1 MNECTL
7 IIKDEVNIQITG
19 LDAETR
25 RKIVNKLKFTIPNA
39 RHIPSVKLGRWD
51 GTKTFFSIGG
61 TGFLAHL
68 DIILPIIDSANYIVN
83 VIDERIPM
91 QINFNEITR
100 DYWAAKGKTWP
111 VGHVYAGQALELR
124 DDQEEAVNVF
134 LRNPQA
140 VQELCTSFGKTIVT
154 ATLSHICEKYG
165 RTIVI
170 VPSTTLVLQTE
181 EDYINLGLDVG
192 VYYGGR
198 KELNKTHT
206 ICTWQSLNVL
216 DKKSNSDEA
225 ITISSF
231 LKDVI
236 CVIGDECHTVGADV
250 LTKLF
255 TKNLKNCPIR
265 WGFTG
270 TIPKA
275 PIEFNGLISSIGHIV
290 NKVSAYELQEQG
302 ILSTVNINILQ
313 TTDVRQ
319 FQNFANEYTFLTT
332 DIERLRWLGQ
342 QIVKISA
349 TGNTLV
355 LVNRIE
361 TGKILSKLI
370 PDSIFISGSAS
381 QKARKSEYEDVK
393 TADNKI
399 LIATFGI
406 MSTGV
411 SIVRLHNLVIV
422 EAGKSF
428 TRTIQSIGRVLRKGF
443 DKNHAEIWDIC
454 SSCKYSKKHLTERKS
469 YYREAKYP
477 FTITK
482 IKSYT

>member
-1 MNECTL
+1 MKECTL
-7 IIKDEVNIQITG
+7 IIKDEVNIQVNG
-19 LDAETR
+19 LEIETR

-68 DIILPIIDSANYIVN
+68 DIIIPIIDADGYK
-83 VIDERIPM
+83 
-91 QINFNEITR
+91 INIEDKRNHVQFSFNEIQS
-100 DYWAAKGKTWP
+100 DYWALKGKTWP
-111 VGHVYAGQALELR
+111 YGHVFANQPLELR
-124 DDQEEAVNVF
+124 DDQTEAVNVF

-192 VYYGGR
+192 VYFGNR

-216 DKKSNSDEA
+216 EKKSTSEEA
-225 ITISSF
+225 LTITKF
-231 LKDVI
+231 LENVI
-236 CVIGDECHTVGADV
+236 CVIGDECHTVSGEV

-255 TKNLKNCPIR
+255 THNFRHCSIR

-275 PIEFNGLISSIGHIV
+275 EIEFNSLITGIGPVV
-290 NKVSAYELQEQG
+290 NKVAAYELQDQG

-313 TTDVRQ
+313 TTDVRS
-319 FQNFANEYTFLTT
+319 FQNYANEYTFLTI
-332 DIERLRWLGQ
+332 DDERLRWLAR
-342 QIVKISA
+342 QIIEIAES
-349 TGNTLV
+349 GNTLV
-355 LVNRIE
+355 LINRIE
-361 TGKILSKLI
+361 TGKILEKYI
-370 PDSIFISGSAS
+370 PDSVFISGSNN
-381 QKARKSEYEDVK
+381 QKARKLEYEDVK
-393 TADNKI
+393 TANNKI

-411 SIVRLHNLVIV
+411 SIVRLHNLVIL

-443 DKNHAEIWDIC
+443 DKDHAEIWDIC
-454 SSCKYSKKHLTERKS
+454 STCKYSKKHLTDRKS
-469 YYREAKYP
+469 YYKEAKYP
-477 FTITK
+477 FSIKKIT
-482 IKSYT
+482 SY